1 MPPSPPIVPRARARR
16 AWLKV
21 GSITRLAMSA
31 QALLEQLSAV
41 GLDGADDTS
50 VGDVASGQVDVAS
63 SQVGDVASS
72 QVDVAS
78 SQVEEDGHAIDR
90 GKLRARRRLCWHMRR
105 LKNERVAVRQL
116 RAQALHN
123 LRQGGARTHD
133 HVMMSEV
140 RPNLVPQRMRRSS
153 SNMGRGRGAKWKMH
167 TPEAMCKAAF
177 ANLHSSFQT
186 KAVDGSCGSHAMK
199 CTWMAAHVVHDAS
212 QRATESLKRPLAS
225 SADAASDVDDFHIN
239 NLMFD
244 ETQLWL
250 KERGSKKRRRVLATA
265 SQVTRRAPG
274 CSVVDM
280 DVLRPP
286 AEMKRYTAGTCAA
299 VLGKPDDSAGLLP
312 KGDAVP
318 KARFLLVSRLSTPTR
333 STGWCPSG

>member
-1 MPPSPPIVPRARARR
+1 
-16 AWLKV
+16 
-21 GSITRLAMSA
+21 MSA

-105 LKNERVAVRQL
+105 LKNERVAMRQL

-153 SNMGRGRGAKWKMH
+153 SNMGRGRGGEMEDAH
-167 TPEAMCKAAF
+167 AGGHRFHAACYC
-177 ANLHSSFQT
+177 AQHKTGN
-186 KAVDGSCGSHAMK
+186 AVQQVSEYIGLIRAGQLFGN
-199 CTWMAAHVVHDAS
+199 WVH
-212 QRATESLKRPLAS
+212 L
-225 SADAASDVDDFHIN
+225 
-239 NLMFD
+239 
-244 ETQLWL
+244 
-250 KERGSKKRRRVLATA
+250 
-265 SQVTRRAPG
+265 
-274 CSVVDM
+274 
-280 DVLRPP
+280 
-286 AEMKRYTAGTCAA
+286 
-299 VLGKPDDSAGLLP
+299 
-312 KGDAVP
+312 
-318 KARFLLVSRLSTPTR
+318 
-333 STGWCPSG
+333 